1 MGERVKVGRQ
11 APRCFPG
18 LFSAYAALAAAAV
31 LLPVPVAGQTPERE
45 PPSGEAS
52 GSVLGYER
60 EQFEYSGRG
69 WRNPF
74 RPLTTVRGQGPRF
87 EDLEV
92 AGIVFNPQVGS
103 VAVIADRLSKRRF
116 RLREGDRVG
125 TARVVEIR
133 PDEVV
138 FAISTFGAHRQAV
151 LRVKKEREQ
160 EE

>member
-11 APRCFPG
+11 APRRFPR
-18 LFSAYAALAAAAV
+18 LLAAYAALAAAAV
-31 LLPVPVAGQTPERE
+31 LLPVPAVGQTPEGE
-45 PPSGEAS
+45 PSGGETS

-60 EQFEYSGRG
+60 EQFEYFGRG
-69 WRNPF
+69 RSNPF
-74 RPLTTVRGQGPRF
+74 RPLTTVDTQGPRF

-92 AGIVFNPQVGS
+92 AGIVFNSEVGS
-103 VAVIADRLSKRRF
+103 VAVIADRMSERRF
-116 RLREGDRVG
+116 RLREGERVG

-133 PDEVV
+133 PDEVL
-138 FAISTFGAHRQAV
+138 FAISTFGTIRQAV

>member
-31 LLPVPVAGQTPERE
+31 LLPAPAAGQTPVGE

-116 RLREGDRVG
+116 RLREGERVG

-138 FAISTFGAHRQAV
+138 FAISTFGASRQAV

>member
-1 MGERVKVGRQ
+1 MKVGRQ
-11 APRCFPG
+11 APRCFPR
-18 LFSAYAALAAAAV
+18 LFLVYAALTAAAV
-31 LLPVPVAGQTPERE
+31 LLPVPAAGQTPEGE
-45 PPSGEAS
+45 PPGGEAS

-69 WRNPF
+69 RSNPV
-74 RPLTTVRGQGPRF
+74 RPLTTVQGQGPRF

-92 AGIVFNPQVGS
+92 AGIVFSPEAGS
-103 VAVIADRLSKRRF
+103 VAVIADRMSKRRF
-116 RLREGDRVG
+116 RLREGERVG

-138 FAISTFGAHRQAV
+138 FAISVFGASRQAV

>member
-11 APRCFPG
+11 APRRFPK

-31 LLPVPVAGQTPERE
+31 LLPLPAAGQTPEGE
-45 PPSGEAS
+45 APSGEAS

-60 EQFEYSGRG
+60 EQFEYPGRG
-69 WRNPF
+69 QRNPF
-74 RPLTTVRGQGPRF
+74 RPLTTMDGQGPRF

-92 AGIVFNPQVGS
+92 AGIVFNPEVGS
-103 VAVIADRLSKRRF
+103 VAVIADRRSERRF
-116 RLREGDRVG
+116 RLREGERVG

-138 FAISTFGAHRQAV
+138 FVISTFGANRQAV

-160 EE
+160 QE

>member
-1 MGERVKVGRQ
+1 MGERVKEGRP
-11 APRCFPG
+11 APRCFPR
-18 LFSAYAALAAAAV
+18 LFSAYAALTAAAV
-31 LLPVPVAGQTPERE
+31 LLPVPAAGQTPQGE
-45 PPSGEAS
+45 PPGGEAS

-69 WRNPF
+69 RRNPF

-92 AGIVFNPQVGS
+92 AGIVFNPDVGS
-103 VAVIADRLSKRRF
+103 VAVIADRMSERRF
-116 RLREGDRVG
+116 RLREGERVG

-138 FAISTFGAHRQAV
+138 FAISTFGASRQAV